1 MNYLPGKPFIENI
14 PPSVV
19 DKLNTANPNDETVHI
34 QVATDLDA
42 SLNYGAQW
50 VVVTDQQVLVIP
62 EAGVNG
68 TQTVAIGDVKEVKVE
83 ERVGSG
89 ILELTRKEGPT
100 MEVPYSRSLTAK
112 FAEVAEGI
120 RQLKEKEPLELPT
133 ELEGTHCESCGRRLP
148 DKNGVCAACL
158 KKWQTFRRIV
168 SYMAAYPVRMVITIA
183 LTLVSAIFALVPPKV
198 TQYVID
204 GVLSPGW
211 IGVEIPFIVST
222 DRFERLGLLI
232 VGLIVVRL
240 LIWVAEV
247 AMEALSRSLGLRA
260 IGNLREDLY
269 KAFQLLPI
277 RFYDRR
283 KVGAL
288 TSRMTNDTDR
298 MEGLMV
304 YDFYF
309 IFSNILMFVVIL
321 SILWWM
327 NWQLTLFVLAPI
339 PLIVFAGAKIWY
351 RLMSFFTRW
360 SGKWGRLYSQ
370 LNESINGIRV
380 VKAFAQESRESER
393 FDRYNEDLREVDTQ
407 GERVWFAFFTVTNLL
422 MSAGVFFVWYFGG
435 QQILDGELTLGELMA
450 FISYLWMLY
459 QPLRWFGDF
468 YSFVL
473 KAFSGAQRVFEVVDS
488 EPEPFEKPNAVRLP
502 RIEGNLKFES
512 VFFGYDPGKPVLKG
526 IDLEVKAGEMIGLVG
541 KSGTGKSTLINLVC
555 RFYDPDRG
563 RILVDGVPMT
573 DLHLHDLRSQIG
585 MVHQQPFLFDGTIAE
600 NIAYGKPDA
609 LFDDVIRAAMA
620 AEAHEFIVK
629 KPDGYDMRVG
639 ERGGRLSGGEKQRV
653 SIARAILHNPR
664 ILILDEATS
673 SLDTPTEKK
682 IQAAIA
688 RLVEGRTTFAI
699 AHRLSTLRSADRL
712 VVIDEGKVSEVGT
725 HQELMERQGIFYRL
739 VKTQQETTAVVGVG
753 NIESEEGDD
762 AE

>member
-1 MNYLPGKPFIENI
+1 MNYLPGKPFIEHI
-14 PPSVV
+14 PPSVEE
-19 DKLNTANPNDETVHI
+19 KLNVANPNQETVHI

-62 EAGVNG
+62 EAGANG
-68 TQTVAIGDVKEVKVE
+68 TQTVDIGEVAEVKVE
-83 ERVGSG
+83 DRVGSG
-89 ILELTRKEGPT
+89 TLELMQKEGPT
-100 MEVPYSRSLTAK
+100 VRVPYSRSLTAK
-112 FAEVAEGI
+112 FADVADGI
-120 RQLKEKEPLELPT
+120 RQLKEREPLELPT
-133 ELEGTHCESCGRRLP
+133 ELEHTHCESCGRRLP
-148 DKNGVCAACL
+148 EKNGVCAACL
-158 KKWQTFRRIV
+158 KKWATFRRIV
-168 SYMAAYPVRMVITIA
+168 GYMAKYPVRMFSTIGLTFLSAFWA
-183 LTLVSAIFALVPPKV
+183 LLPPKV

-211 IGVEIPFIVST
+211 AQTEIPLIAST
-222 DRFERLGLLI
+222 DRIERLGLLI
-232 VGLIVVRL
+232 GGLIIVRV
-240 LIWVAEV
+240 LIWMTEI

-260 IGNLREDLY
+260 IGDLREELY
-269 KAFQLLPI
+269 RAFQLLPI

-288 TSRMTNDTDR
+288 TSRMTNDSER
-298 MEGLMV
+298 MEEIMT

-309 IFSNILMFVVIL
+309 IFSNALLFVGIMGFL
-321 SILWWM
+321 LWM

-339 PLIVFAGAKIWY
+339 PVILFAGTKIWY
-351 RLMSFFTRW
+351 RLMTFWTRW
-360 SGKWGRLYSQ
+360 SGKWGRLSAQ
-370 LNESINGIRV
+370 INESINGIRV
-380 VKAFAQESRESER
+380 VKAFAQEKREGER

-407 GERVWFAFFTVTNLL
+407 GERVWFVFWTVTNLF
-422 MSAGVFFVWYFGG
+422 MNAGVFFVWYFGG
-435 QQILDGELTLGELMA
+435 LQILDGELTLGALMA
-450 FISYLWMLY
+450 FMSYLWMLY

-468 YSFVL
+468 YSYMLRTF
-473 KAFSGAQRVFEVVDS
+473 AGAQRVFEVMDS
-488 EPEPFEKPNAVRLP
+488 EPEPYEKPDAMHLP
-502 RIEGNLKFES
+502 HIEGNLKFDS

-526 IDLEVKAGEMIGLVG
+526 IELEVKAGEMIGLVG

-563 RILVDGVPMT
+563 QLLVDGVPMT
-573 DLHLHDLRSQIG
+573 EAKLFDLRSQIG

-609 LFDDVIRAAMA
+609 HFEDVIRASMA

-682 IQAAIA
+682 IQAAIG

-712 VVIDEGKVSEVGT
+712 VVIDEGKVAEVGT

-739 VKTQQETTAVVGVG
+739 VKTQQETTAVMGVG
-753 NIESEEGDD
+753 TIESGGDD
-762 AE
+762 DE

>member
-1 MNYLPGKPFIENI
+1 MNHVPEKPFIEKL
-14 PPSVV
+14 PLSVAA
-19 DKLNTANPNDETVHI
+19 KLHAANSNGETVHI

-42 SLNYGAQW
+42 SLNYTPQW
-50 VVVTDQQVLVIP
+50 VVVTDQRVLVIP
-62 EAGVNG
+62 EGGVNS
-68 TQTVAIGDVKEVKVE
+68 TQSMPIGEVKDVKVE
-83 ERVGSG
+83 DRVGMG
-89 ILELTRKEGPT
+89 TLALTHRDGP
-100 MEVPYSRSLTAK
+100 EIQVPYSRSLAAV
-112 FAEVAEGI
+112 FAEVADGI
-120 RQLKEKEPLELPT
+120 RQLKDKEPLALPT
-133 ELEGTHCESCGRRLP
+133 ALEQTHCARCARRLP
-148 DKNGVCAACL
+148 EKDGVCAACL

-168 SYMAAYPVRMVITIA
+168 RYMAAYPVRLVVTIV
-183 LTLVSAIFALVPPKV
+183 LTFVSAFLALLPPKV

-211 IGVEIPFIVST
+211 DAVAIPLIAST
-222 DRFERLGLLI
+222 DRLNRLGLLI
-232 VGLIVVRL
+232 LGLIVMRV
-240 LIWVAEV
+240 LIWCADV
-247 AMEALSRSLGLRA
+247 AMEMLSRSLGLRA
-260 IGNLREDLY
+260 IGDLREDLY
-269 KAFQLLPI
+269 RAFQLVPI

-298 MEGLMV
+298 MEGIMT

-309 IFSNILMFVVIL
+309 LFSNSLLFVGIL
-321 SILWWM
+321 SFLWWM

-339 PLIVFAGAKIWY
+339 PLIVLAGTKIWY
-351 RLMSFFTRW
+351 RIMTFWTQW
-360 SGKWGRLYSQ
+360 SGKWGRLSAQ
-370 LNESINGIRV
+370 LNESIHGIRV
-380 VKAFAQESRESER
+380 VKAYAQEARESER
-393 FDRYNEDLREVDTQ
+393 FDRYNEDLRDVDTR
-407 GERVWFAFFTVTNLL
+407 GERVWFVFWIVTNLL
-422 MSAGVFFVWYFGG
+422 MSAGGFFVWYFGG
-435 QQILDGELTLGELMA
+435 RQILGGELTLGALMA

-468 YSFVL
+468 YSFIL
-473 KAFSGAQRVFEVVDS
+473 RAFAGAQRVFEVIDS
-488 EPEPFEKPNAVRLP
+488 KPEPYQKPDAVRLP
-502 RIEGNLKFES
+502 RVEGHLKFES

-526 IDLEVKAGEMIGLVG
+526 VDLDVTAGEMIGLVG
-541 KSGTGKSTLINLVC
+541 KSGAGKSTLINLVC

-563 RILVDGVPMT
+563 QLLVDGVPMP
-573 DLHLHDLRSQIG
+573 DVNLRDLRSQIG
-585 MVHQQPFLFDGTIAE
+585 MVHQDPFLFDGTIAE

-609 LFDDVIRAAMA
+609 TFDEVMRATLA
-620 AEAHEFIVK
+620 AEAHEFIVA

-712 VVIDEGKVSEVGT
+712 VVIDEGNIAEVGT
-725 HQELMERQGIFYRL
+725 HQELMDREGIFYRL
-739 VKTQQETTAVVGVG
+739 VKTQQETTLDLFMSAAG
-753 NIESEEGDD
+753 IEDD
-762 AE
+762 NDR